1 MSFTDPRSGLNKK
14 GIYDFQEEWR
24 SKYESVVAQTDNL
37 RGSQSRHS
45 SVADAEGMEDDFI
58 DWRLK
63 YEALEKDNERLR
75 QQLSSE
81 RRSRGLSPRGRGAD
95 PSSPENASG
104 AASTSCNEED
114 LQNRLD

>member
-1 MSFTDPRSGLNKK
+1 M
-14 GIYDFQEEWR
+14 
-24 SKYESVVAQTDNL
+24 AHTDNL
-37 RGSQSRHS
+37 RGSPSRHS

-81 RRSRGLSPRGRGAD
+81 RRSRGLSPRGVSPRGRGAT

-114 LQNRLD
+114 LQNRSVRIKKKKA

>member
-1 MSFTDPRSGLNKK
+1 M
-14 GIYDFQEEWR
+14 
-24 SKYESVVAQTDNL
+24 AHTDNL
-37 RGSQSRHS
+37 RGSPSRHS
-45 SVADAEGMEDDFI
+45 SVADTEGMEDDFI

-81 RRSRGLSPRGRGAD
+81 RRSRGLSPRGVSPRGMSPRGQGAAH
-95 PSSPENASG
+95 SSPDNTSG

-114 LQNRLD
+114 LQNRFV